1 MRREVRPR
9 QCAGKLRQRTL
20 QRRQTKA
27 PSFAVAWLRRATRP
41 IDGPTVESRRRS
53 RLEQSLSQ
61 AKLAQLCAEPNGR
74 GIPDAAPAPPF
85 GSAKQVRAKEGAR
98 REYNCASLEIDA
110 TFRHRP
116 NAAAALNLQPLD
128 RTFNEFDI
136 MFEQKFAHGLAEQVP
151 IRLHT
156 RAPDSAALASIE
168 HSAVNRGAVGGP
180 RHDSAKRVNLAD
192 QMALADTPD

>member
-1 MRREVRPR
+1 MRREIRPR

-27 PSFAVAWLRRATRP
+27 PSLAVAWLRRATRP

-61 AKLAQLCAEPNGR
+61 AKLAQLCAEPICR
-74 GIPDAAPAPPF
+74 GIPNASSAPPLA
-85 GSAKQVRAKEGAR
+85 STKQGRAKEGAR
-98 REYNCASLEIDA
+98 REYNCAGLEIDA
-110 TFRHRP
+110 TFRHHP
-116 NAAAALNLQPLD
+116 NAPAPFNLQPLD
-128 RTFNEFDI
+128 RTFNELDT
-136 MFEQKFAHGLAEQVP
+136 MFEQKFLHGLAEQAS

-156 RAPDSAALASIE
+156 RAPDSTALAGIE